1 MHRVVGEWLMIRTY
15 VSRISKLSDDL
26 GRRHQRQAKGLL
38 YNLEEKVSGV
48 GRLARS
54 YVCSRLVIIVDTS
67 LHTDKGQ
74 EELKEISAIVRVTQD
89 VDEEFG
95 AQILDIV
102 KSLIDT
108 LKKKATTEIRK
119 LKVTAEGV
127 KSK

>member
-1 MHRVVGEWLMIRTY
+1 MIRTY

-38 YNLEEKVSGV
+38 SNLEEKVSGV

-74 EELKEISAIVRVTQD
+74 EELKEVRWL
-89 VDEEFG
+89 G
-95 AQILDIV
+95 AGG
-102 KSLIDT
+102 
-108 LKKKATTEIRK
+108 R
-119 LKVTAEGV
+119 GGG
-127 KSK
+127 